1 MCVKKQEKLQ
11 KVKQDNWYMESRLA
25 KRKDQRA
32 RRARRVRSQTRGTA
46 FKPRM
51 SVMKSNKHLSVQV
64 IDDEA
69 GVTLFSASTMSADM
83 TSLQLGKKSKEAARH
98 LGLKIAESAKKINI
112 STVVFDRGYNK
123 YHGLLAELANSAREA
138 GLQF

>member
-1 MCVKKQEKLQ
+1 
-11 KVKQDNWYMESRLA
+11 MENRLA
-25 KRKDQRA
+25 KRKVQRT
-32 RRARRVRSQTRGTA
+32 RRALRVRSQTRGTA
-46 FKPRM
+46 LKPRM
-51 SVMKSNKHLSVQV
+51 SVMKSNKHLAVQV

-69 GVTLFSASTMSADM
+69 GVTLFSASTMTAEM

-98 LGLKIAESAKKINI
+98 LGKKIAEDAKKNNVNA
-112 STVVFDRGYNK
+112 VVFDRGFCK